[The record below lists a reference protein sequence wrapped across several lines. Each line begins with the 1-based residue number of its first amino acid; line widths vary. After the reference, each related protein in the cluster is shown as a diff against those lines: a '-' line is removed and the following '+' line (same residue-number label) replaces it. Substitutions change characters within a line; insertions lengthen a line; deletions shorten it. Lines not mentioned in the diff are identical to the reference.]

1 MAGDEL
7 AADKEINTFT
17 CVLGHGSASFF
28 ADELNST
35 KKGSMSSKVYF
46 ARLKVCENTL
56 SKIKRL
62 FDAAGLRDLLHED
75 DLTAIK
81 LHFGERG
88 NDSFISPVHVR
99 QVVEKIHSAGAH
111 PFLTDTNTLYSGGR
125 HNSVDHLTTAI
136 EHGFGYAVTRAPL
149 VIADG
154 MCGANYREV
163 TISGRHFDTVKI
175 AGEIL
180 DSPSM
185 IVLSHF
191 KGHELAGFGGAIKN
205 LAMGCASIAGK
216 MDQHKGLH
224 PRVNSRKCTGCGSCE
239 NACPCS
245 AIVLQD
251 NLSIIDH
258 DQCIGCGECMAV
270 CTTDAIGFNWD
281 RDVVPFLEMMTEY
294 AQGAVSGKEGRV
306 GYMNFLMN
314 ITPDCD
320 CVPWSDNA
328 IVPDIGILASTD
340 PVAIDH
346 ASYDL
351 VNRQQGIRGSKLQT
365 NFRPGEDK
373 FRGASEHTR
382 GEVQF
387 HYGEEIG
394 LGSIDYELIEI

>member
-1 MAGDEL
+1 
-7 AADKEINTFT
+7 
-17 CVLGHGSASFF
+17 VY
-28 ADELNST
+28 ST
-35 KKGSMSSKVYF
+35 KIGTMSSKVYF
-46 ARLKVCENTL
+46 ARLKISANCENTL

-62 FDAAGLRDLLHED
+62 FDAAGLGDLLHEN

-81 LHFGERG
+81 LHFGESG

-99 QVVEKIHSAGAH
+99 QVTDMVSSAGAH
-111 PFLTDTNTLYSGGR
+111 PFLTDTNTLYSGSR
-125 HNSVDHLTTAI
+125 HNSMNHLITAI

-154 MCGANYREV
+154 LCGTNYREV
-163 TISGRHFDTVKI
+163 PINGRHFETVKI
-175 AGEIL
+175 AGDIL
-180 DSPSM
+180 DSSSM

-191 KGHELAGFGGAIKN
+191 KGHGLAGFGGAIKN
-205 LAMGCASIAGK
+205 IAMGCASIAGK

-224 PRVNSRKCTGCGSCE
+224 PMVNDRKCTGCGSCE
-239 NACPCS
+239 IACLYS

-251 NLSIIDH
+251 ELSSIAH
-258 DQCIGCGECMAV
+258 DQCIGCGECMTV
-270 CTTDAIGFNWD
+270 CPTGAIEFNWD
-281 RDVVPFLEMMTEY
+281 QNVGPFLEMMTEY
-294 AQGAVSGKEGRV
+294 ALGAVSGKEGRV

-328 IVPDIGILASTD
+328 IVPDIGILASVD

-351 VNRQQGIRGSKLQT
+351 VNCQQGIRGSKLQA
-365 NFRPGEDK
+365 NFLPGEDK

-387 HYGEEIG
+387 LYGEEIG
-394 LGSIDYELIEI
+394 LGSNDYELIEI